1 MQPEGACKGVPES
14 YSITGGGVGSLGLK
28 KNSTF
33 SIFTCNRASK
43 GPAITL
49 ATYYLL
55 IIPVRGLKLAKKR
68 HIAQTL
74 WLCDSLPEKAIASL
88 MQNTPEYA
96 RNVCIITF

>member
-1 MQPEGACKGVPES
+1 MTWGKGGRV
-14 YSITGGGVGSLGLK
+14 TGLK
-28 KNSTF
+28 KISTF
-33 SIFTCNRASK
+33 SVFTCNRASK
-43 GPAITL
+43 GPAIML

-88 MQNTPEYA
+88 MQNAPKHA